1 MSNGGMVASP
11 TGTMVDSEIEPGT
24 PNPTEGTHPKKHK
37 TRAERRGYSAEPKTA
52 AKINR
57 ARKGKK

>member
-11 TGTMVDSEIEPGT
+11 EGPLVDDSEIEPGT
-24 PNPTEGTHPKKHK
+24 PNPVAAVPKKHK
-37 TRAERRGYSAEPKTA
+37 SRAERRGYSAESKTA
-52 AKINR
+52 AKINK